1 MRSMLIVNPS
11 SGPWDTRR
19 ELPSVLTQL
28 EQNGWR
34 TTLHETTRGGEATE
48 LALRAVAEELDAV
61 FVVGGDG
68 TINEV
73 VNGLAGSQV
82 AMGVLPGG
90 TGNTWARGLGLPRRS
105 PMHWQRLRD
114 SVEALLRGSTRKVD
128 LGRIN
133 DRYFLQWAGLGLDA
147 DVAYAMEPRS
157 RGQKRL
163 GAAAYVVA
171 GLATA
176 FHMVGTRTRIHIDD
190 DRIYRRCILVVISN
204 SRLYGGGVLMTSGA
218 RLDDGL
224 LDVNV
229 FAGTGFGS
237 ALRTFGAVITG
248 LHVWDRRYS
257 HYQGHSIRIESDTPM
272 SVHVDGEPFDKTP
285 IECQVVPRALS
296 VILPKQVPPEL
307 FTH

>member
-1 MRSMLIVNPS
+1 MRSMLIVNPM
-11 SGPWDTRR
+11 SGPWDIRR
-19 ELPSVLTQL
+19 ELPAVMTQL
-28 EQNGWR
+28 EQSGWR
-34 TTLHETTRGGEATE
+34 PALHETTHCGEATE
-48 LALRAVAEELDAV
+48 LARWSVDKELDAV

-73 VNGLAGSQV
+73 VNGLAGSSV

-105 PMHWQRLRD
+105 PIHWQHLRD
-114 SVEALLRGSTRKVD
+114 SVKTLLKGSTRRVD
-128 LGRIN
+128 LGVIN
-133 DRYFLQWAGLGLDA
+133 GRYFLQWAGLGLDA

-163 GAAAYVVA
+163 GAVAYVVA
-171 GLATA
+171 GLAQA
-176 FHMVGTRTRIHIDD
+176 FHMVGTRTRIHIDS
-190 DRIYRRCILVVISN
+190 DRVLRRCILVVISN

-248 LHVWDRRYS
+248 LHVRDSRYS
-257 HYQGHSIRIESDTPM
+257 HYQGRSIRIESDTPM
-272 SVHVDGEPFDKTP
+272 SVHVDGEPFEKTP

-296 VILPKQVPPEL
+296 IILPKQVPPEL
-307 FTH
+307 FAD